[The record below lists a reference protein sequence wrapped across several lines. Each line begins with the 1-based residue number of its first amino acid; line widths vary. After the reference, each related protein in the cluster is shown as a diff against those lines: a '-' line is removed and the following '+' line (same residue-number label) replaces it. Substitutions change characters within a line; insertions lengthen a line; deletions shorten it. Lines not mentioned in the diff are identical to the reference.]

1 MKPMRKR
8 IPAVLFG
15 AILLVCAAPAAAA
28 PAADLW
34 ERWTANDPGS
44 AMRLDH
50 SAWDRFLK
58 KYLTSGPAGVTLV
71 GYGQVSATDRAALD
85 HYLRQL
91 AQTPVSRLDRREQKA
106 FWLNLYNAATVKV
119 ILDHYPVRS
128 IRAIDISPGLFS
140 NGPWGK
146 KLVRVEGE
154 EVSLDDIEHRIL
166 RPIWQDARI
175 HYGVNCASI
184 GCPNLPPTAFTADNT
199 DELLEKGAREFVNSP
214 RGVRVENGKLTV
226 SSIYVWFR
234 SDFGGTD
241 AGVIDHLKKY
251 ARADLRA
258 QLDQITRI
266 SDHRYDWALNEAP
279 GS

>member
-1 MKPMRKR
+1 MRKR
-8 IPAVLFG
+8 ILAALFG
-15 AILLVCAAPAAAA
+15 AIFLVWAASAAAA

-44 AMRLDH
+44 AVRVDH
-50 SAWDRFLK
+50 TAWDRFLK
-58 KYLTSGPAGVTLV
+58 IYLTNGPEGVTLV
-71 GYGQVSATDRAALD
+71 RYGQVSAADRTALD
-85 HYLRQL
+85 DYLRQL
-91 AQTPVSRLDRREQKA
+91 AQTPVSRLDRKEQKA

-154 EVSLDDIEHRIL
+154 EVGLDDIEHRIL

-184 GCPNLPPTAFTADNT
+184 GCPNLPPAAFTADNT
-199 DELLEKGAREFVNSP
+199 DELLEKGARQFVNSP
-214 RGVRVENGKLTV
+214 RGVQVENGKLTV
-226 SSIYVWFR
+226 SSLYVWFQ

-251 ARADLRA
+251 ARADLRTR
-258 QLDQITRI
+258 LDRITRI
-266 SDHRYDWALNEAP
+266 SDHRYDWALNEAAGP
-279 GS
+279 

>member
-1 MKPMRKR
+1 MRPMRKK
-8 IPAVLFG
+8 ILAALSG
-15 AILLVCAAPAAAA
+15 ATFLICAASAAAA

-44 AMRLDH
+44 AVRVDH
-50 SAWDRFLK
+50 AAWDRFLK
-58 KYLTSGPAGVTLV
+58 AYLINGPDGVTLV
-71 GYGQVSATDRAALD
+71 RYGQVSVADRTALER
-85 HYLRQL
+85 YIRRL
-91 AQTPVSRLDRREQKA
+91 AQTEVSRLNRNEQKA
-106 FWLNLYNAATVKV
+106 FWINLYNALTVKV

-140 NGPWGK
+140 DGPWGN
-146 KLVRVEGE
+146 KLVSVEGQ

-184 GCPNLPPTAFTADNT
+184 GCPNLPPAAFTAENT

-214 RGVRVENGKLTV
+214 RGARVENGKLTV
-226 SSIYVWFR
+226 SSLYVWFQ

-258 QLDQITRI
+258 QLDRVTRI
-266 SDHRYDWALNEAP
+266 SDHRYDWTLNAAP
-279 GS
+279 GQ